1 MSEDIDVYHC
11 RGIVSL
17 KCNADFT
24 GKTLVVVKVPAK
36 WDKGENKEKERIVS
50 AYKSVFS
57 LCKDGQ
63 QSVAVLAT
71 QSSVPLRVSAKG
83 ILQAVIEAFSGSHQ
97 MTTSCKTV
105 VIYTDSP
112 SANQEVC
119 EIVLTGLPQDWNK
132 RPPRGS
138 FAVCLE

>member
-1 MSEDIDVYHC
+1 M
-11 RGIVSL
+11 
-17 KCNADFT
+17 
-24 GKTLVVVKVPAK
+24 
-36 WDKGENKEKERIVS
+36 S

-57 LCKDGQ
+57 MCKDGQ

-97 MTTSCKTV
+97 MTASCKTV

-112 SANQEVC
+112 SADQEVC
-119 EIVLTGLPQDWNK
+119 KIVLEGLPQDWNK